1 MPRKMKVIVNFL
13 LILKETKIKKKIR
26 PVTGKSVA
34 ITAHL
39 PYQHGFER
47 CDHNLTSTEKKIDKL
62 RIALIDGSKI
72 SKSA

>member
-1 MPRKMKVIVNFL
+1 MNFL

-26 PVTGKSVA
+26 PVTRKSVA

-47 CDHNLTSTEKKIDKL
+47 CDHNLTSTEKKL
-62 RIALIDGSKI
+62 TNYALHLLKVVS
-72 SKSA
+72 